1 VCATAWPACNPCGS
15 SRLRLTLDGLP
26 LCSKTTVLLRPHK
39 DLLDDRFSEREEKRK
54 HGRLQT
60 QAEQHATKE

>member
-1 VCATAWPACNPCGS
+1 
-15 SRLRLTLDGLP
+15 
-26 LCSKTTVLLRPHK
+26 VLLRPHK